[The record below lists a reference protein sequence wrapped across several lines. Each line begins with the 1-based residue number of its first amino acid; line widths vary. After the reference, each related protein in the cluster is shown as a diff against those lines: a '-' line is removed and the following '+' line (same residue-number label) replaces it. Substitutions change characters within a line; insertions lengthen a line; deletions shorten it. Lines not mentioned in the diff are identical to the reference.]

1 MKKIIKILKRKKVI
15 TMNKGLYIVVSGP
28 SGVGKG
34 TICKRLIEDLKLEY
48 SISMTTRDIRE
59 GEIDKVNYYFT
70 NKEDFE
76 NRIKNNEF
84 IEYAT
89 YNDNYYGTLKKEV
102 IDKLEMGKNI
112 ICEIEVQGAK
122 QIRALFPDALLIYI
136 LPPSFEELRNRLIN
150 RNTEDIDTI
159 NKRLDIANAEK
170 EYIDIYDYV
179 VVNDDI
185 DVATDKIKKIITD
198 RQKANL

>member
-1 MKKIIKILKRKKVI
+1 
-15 TMNKGLYIVVSGP
+15 MNKGLYIVVSGP

-59 GEIDKVNYYFT
+59 GEVDKVNYYFT

>member
-1 MKKIIKILKRKKVI
+1 MKILKRKKVRK
-15 TMNKGLYIVVSGP
+15 MNKGLYIVISGP

-76 NRIKNNEF
+76 NRIKNDEF

-122 QIRALFPDALLIYI
+122 QIRNLFPDALLIYI

-159 NKRLDIANAEK
+159 NKRLSIADTEK

-185 DVATDKIKKIITD
+185 DIATDKIKNIIID
-198 RQKANL
+198 KQKAN

>member
-1 MKKIIKILKRKKVI
+1 MS
-15 TMNKGLYIVVSGP
+15 KGLYIVISGP

-48 SISMTTRDIRE
+48 SISMTTREKRE

-70 NKEDFE
+70 DKQDFE
-76 NRIKNNEF
+76 KRISNNEF

-122 QIRALFPDALLIYI
+122 QIKQLFPNALLIYI
-136 LPPSFEELRNRLIN
+136 LPPSFDELRNRLIN

-159 NKRLDIANAEK
+159 NKRINIAKEEK
-170 EYIDIYDYV
+170 KYMDIYDYV

-185 DVATDKIKKIITD
+185 DIATDKIKKIIIEN
-198 RQKANL
+198 QKAN